1 MRYFTLDWLKDSF
14 AGSNPVLTTLYNKL
28 KNMRSNC
35 KCCGRNLDSRL
46 GICFDCANAESIII
60 DGVDMYDTEIPKQEG
75 LSTALS
81 KVQHILKMYG
91 VIQK

>member
-1 MRYFTLDWLKDSF
+1 MTEL
-14 AGSNPVLTTLYNKL
+14 NIKL

-35 KCCGRNLDSRL
+35 KCCGRNLDLRL

-81 KVQHILKMYG
+81 KVQHILKMYS

>member
-1 MRYFTLDWLKDSF
+1 
-14 AGSNPVLTTLYNKL
+14 
-28 KNMRSNC
+28 MRSNC

-75 LSTALS
+75 LSTVLS